1 MFNLLFTLSFSFNFQ
16 FLDFLGFCRWRKKY
30 RNQLRLNITSVNW
43 DTIKGPI
50 KALIRPTTFAYGFVF
65 CIVMIHYPPLI
76 YFSDVFKTDWNH
88 ISWIVNWLLS
98 YCTSRR
104 LWSFLGLMGYG
115 SYGFME
121 LGFGIFEIMRAGNK
135 SFTAWYLYI
144 DLPKPT
150 LGIPQ
155 TIPSDP
161 FQITRISLLR

>member
-1 MFNLLFTLSFSFNFQ
+1 MFSLLFTLSFSFNFQ
-16 FLDFLGFCRWRKKY
+16 FLDFLGFCRWRKKN

-50 KALIRPTTFAYGFVF
+50 KALIRGRPHLHMAFVF

-104 LWSFLGLMGYG
+104 LWWVNPFYGPYGVYGMGNLNLG
-115 SYGFME
+115 
-121 LGFGIFEIMRAGNK
+121 FEIMRAGNK
-135 SFTAWYLYI
+135 SITAWYLYI
-144 DLPKPT
+144 DLPK
-150 LGIPQ
+150 LFLRLFLQIPFKL
-155 TIPSDP
+155 PMVSP
-161 FQITRISLLR
+161 LR